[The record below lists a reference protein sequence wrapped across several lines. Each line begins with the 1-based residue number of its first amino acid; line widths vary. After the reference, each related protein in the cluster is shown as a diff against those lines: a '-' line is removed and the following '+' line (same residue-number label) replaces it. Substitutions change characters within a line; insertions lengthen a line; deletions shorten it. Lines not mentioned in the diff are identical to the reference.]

1 MADSLTLA
9 GIELLDQVPS
19 TVAGLEGAVFLL
31 DPAFDLSGP
40 TITSSTSA
48 GLLLDGE
55 QIYNFRSSNRTPKI
69 PVSIV
74 VYPTGDSQADRLTL
88 EAAREYLLR
97 SASQDRWQLIWTRD
111 GGLPLVYDCMGLS
124 GTVINSALE
133 DAIGLVSQ
141 VELNF
146 QAFPYGRSDDEETI
160 LFAAPS
166 QTFDQP
172 VTPVT
177 LDAFGTAANDY
188 AGDASTFEGGIS
200 TWAAVTN
207 CAVAQT
213 TAQAHGGTHSLQLT
227 ASSAATMTAAGI
239 AASAITGGGVGA
251 MPCSP
256 GDTITASAFFR
267 AAATGRSVNIGVDF
281 YDGNGV
287 QVGATLRGS
296 NVTDLTSAFTIQA
309 TASVTAPNGAA
320 ICRANVQ
327 VVSPANAEVHYVDDV
342 VLNRGPVMSQN
353 DPGNWTPSSL
363 TAVTGQ
369 ASAFWSRS
377 LGDAPLYDRILPA
390 PIDITG
396 RTKLGFWLGLATT
409 VSAAKNWHKGPITV
423 RMTLTDAQGDVVS
436 FGSKQIVVQASSL
449 QNKPKWQH
457 VSAAVPQNVPNFD
470 YTNVVRY
477 SIQIWNTWNTLKSQP
492 VLQSSAYFNN
502 VVASAT
508 STGSPGTRG
517 GWYTMPGIV
526 GTARAPVAFQATPGP
541 SSFSTVTAFTTVG
554 SNNFTGPVGVT
565 KLDKVESW
573 AGGGG
578 GAGGDNAGK
587 NPGGAGGGGEY
598 AMDIN
603 VPITAGN
610 TYHPVVGAGG
620 NGGTANL
627 SDQSGGGD
635 SWFIGD
641 GGKTTYS
648 HGGQEGFRTQT
659 AGGSHGGSGSTSYVH
674 HSGGNGFAANFYT
687 PGTRRGG
694 GGGSS
699 GGTNADGND
708 ATSGDGAPAPSG
720 AGPGGQG
727 GHTVAADG
735 PVAGSVPTTIP
746 GGGGGGGAYNGQGAH
761 NGANGASGEIRLT
774 YGASGILPMNSLL
787 IHIPGPDAPAEL
799 SPLCP
804 VGNGADTPNGGTE
817 YTVPPVGTLAARFDG
832 SYSLWLINGTWNS
845 PASPRDLTVV
855 VKQYAF
861 TSGPSTTQTM
871 QRLAVT
877 PSTDI
882 VNGYVDMG
890 TITLPLWDLPPGNFD
905 GFIVVTVTS
914 SNTADRFLDV
924 LFLDTQG
931 QLVFINMPGTAFANN
946 IWGDQAEL
954 DRDLGRISASDLDRD
969 RARSVLGSDISN
981 RVSGGPLSVTPDRH
995 NRVLVYQGIGLP
1007 SVIFSYL
1014 PCWWAGR
1021 LQ

>member
-1 MADSLTLA
+1 VADSLTLA

-31 DPAFDLSGP
+31 DPAFDLSAP

-55 QIYNFRSSNRTPKI
+55 QIYNFRASNRTPKI

-124 GTVINSALE
+124 STVINSALE
-133 DAIGLVSQ
+133 DALGLVSQ
-141 VELNF
+141 VELDF

-172 VTPVT
+172 VTPVMI
-177 LDAFGTAANDY
+177 DAFGTAANFLTGNDTGFETS
-188 AGDASTFEGGIS
+188 AGHWVSGGNAS
-200 TWAAVTN
+200 
-207 CAVAQT
+207 VART
-213 TAQAHGGTHSLQLT
+213 TAQAHSGVASLGIT
-227 ASSAATMTAAGI
+227 ASSAGFMA
-239 AASAITGGGVGA
+239 AASADPTLITTLG
-251 MPCSP
+251 MPCNP
-256 GDTITASAFFR
+256 GDTVTATGWFR
-267 AAATGRSVNIGVDF
+267 AATTGRSCNMGVDF

-287 QVGATLRGS
+287 FISTLRGS
-296 NVTDLTSAFTIQA
+296 NVSDLTTTFTQA
-309 TASVTAPNGAA
+309 TSGGLTAPNGAA
-320 ICRANVQ
+320 FCRANGQ
-327 VVSPANAEVHYVDDV
+327 VASVGAGGELHYLDDV
-342 VLNRGPVMSQN
+342 TLNRGPVMSQN

-363 TAVTGQ
+363 TAITSQ

-390 PIDITG
+390 PLDITG

-409 VSAAKNWHKGPITV
+409 VSAAKNWHKGPVTV
-423 RMTLTDAQGDVVS
+423 RMTLTDPQGDVIS

-457 VSAAVPQNVPNFD
+457 ISAAIPQNVPNFD

-526 GTARAPVAFQATPGP
+526 GTARAPIAFQATPGP
-541 SSFSTVTAFTTVG
+541 SSFSTVTAFTAVG

-578 GAGGDNAGK
+578 GAGGDNVGQ
-587 NPGGAGGGGEY
+587 NPGGGGGAGEY
-598 AMDIN
+598 SMDIN
-603 VPITAGN
+603 VPVTAGN
-610 TYHPVVGAGG
+610 TYHPVVGAAGQ
-620 NGGTANL
+620 GGTANL
-627 SDQSGGGD
+627 SNQTAGGD

-641 GGKTTYS
+641 SGKTTYS
-648 HGGQEGFRTQT
+648 HGGSYGFRTQIK
-659 AGGSHGGSGSTSYVH
+659 GGGKGGSGSTSYVH
-674 HSGGNGFAANFYT
+674 HSGGDGFAANFYT

-708 ATSGDGAPAPSG
+708 ANSGDGAPAPSG
-720 AGPGGQG
+720 GGPGGQG

-735 PVAGSVPTTIP
+735 PVTGSVPTTIP
-746 GGGGGGGAYNGQGAH
+746 GGGGGGGCYNGQGSH
-761 NGANGASGEIRLT
+761 NGANGASGEVRLT

-787 IHIPGPDAPAEL
+787 IHIPSPDAPAEL

-804 VGNGADTPNGGTE
+804 VGNGADVPNGATE

-832 SYSLWLINGTWNS
+832 SYSLWLVNGTWNS

-855 VKQYAF
+855 VKQYAYS
-861 TSGPSTTQTM
+861 SGPSISQTM

-890 TITLPLWDLPPGNFD
+890 TITLPLWDLPPGNYD

-914 SNTADRFLDV
+914 SNTSDRFLDV

-954 DRDLGRISASDLDRD
+954 DRDQGRISASDLDRD
-969 RARSVLGSDISN
+969 RARSVIGSDPSN

-995 NRVLVYQGIGLP
+995 NRVLVYQGIGVP